1 MEDLQIIT
9 LYFDRDEQAL
19 TETAQKYG
27 KYCFTVANNV
37 LENRQDA
44 EECVNDTYLHA
55 WQSIPPTR
63 PHHLRL
69 FLAKIT
75 RNLAFN
81 KYRAAHREKRGFG
94 ELALALSEMD
104 EFLADTVEIE
114 EETRLLAL
122 KESLSRFLAGITPRE
137 RGIFLRRY
145 FFVESAEIIAG
156 RYGTSEANV
165 RQILSRT
172 RQKLKIYLQK
182 EGYTL

>member
-19 TETAQKYG
+19 AETAQKYG
-27 KYCFTVANNV
+27 KYCFAVANNI
-37 LENRQDA
+37 LENKQDA

-63 PHHLRL
+63 PHHLKL

-94 ELALALSEMD
+94 ELPLVLSEMD
-104 EFLADTVEIE
+104 EFLAGTAEIE
-114 EETRLLAL
+114 EEARLAAL
-122 KESLSRFLAGITPRE
+122 KEALHRFLRGLTPRE
-137 RGIFLRRY
+137 RGVFLRRY
-145 FFVESAEIIAG
+145 LFVETAEIISG
-156 RYGTSEANV
+156 RYGISETNV

>member
-1 MEDLQIIT
+1 MEDPQIIT
-9 LYFDRDEQAL
+9 LYFDRDERAL

-27 KYCFTVANNV
+27 RYCFAVASNV
-37 LENRQDA
+37 LNSKEDA
-44 EECVNDTYLHA
+44 EECVNDTYLAA

-63 PHHLRL
+63 PACLRL

-104 EFLADTVEIE
+104 EFLVGTAEIE
-114 EETRLLAL
+114 EEARLAAL
-122 KESLSRFLAGITPRE
+122 KEALHRFLQSLPSRE
-137 RGIFLRRY
+137 RGMFLRRY
-145 FFVESAEIIAG
+145 FFVEDTATIAR
-156 RYGTSEANV
+156 RYGEKDSNV
-165 RQILSRT
+165 RKILSRT
-172 RQKLKIYLQK
+172 RQKLKIFLQK